1 MLNDKGDSEDAERHW
16 YDSPAMSCAWWQ
28 TQRKRV
34 LLYMHPDRKLEFGQA
49 AHKAS
54 PNLGYDGLR
63 STFGKTILRE
73 GKKQVWLAV
82 LRPFSEGV
90 HRRTVAALI
99 HIKLAKNGQA
109 QASIGGVTVNIK
121 HDGKWSVVRQ

>member
-1 MLNDKGDSEDAERHW
+1 MVRFPRDEPRMVAG
-16 YDSPAMSCAWWQ
+16 PAQAGAAVHADWKQ
-28 TQRKRV
+28 
-34 LLYMHPDRKLEFGQA
+34 EFGQA

-54 PNLGYDGLR
+54 PDLGCEGLR
-63 STFGKTILRE
+63 STFEKTILRE

-82 LRPFSEGV
+82 LRPFNEGV

-99 HIKLAKNGQA
+99 HTKLAKNGQA